1 MFLQPNLSI
10 KPEIIYEDEDI
21 IVVNKPAGLLVHP
34 LTPGQNNTLVNG
46 LLAYYPPL
54 KNVGENPLGPGR
66 PGIVH
71 RLDRDTSGLMVV
83 AKNNQALEE
92 LKTQFQERKVEKHYW
107 ALVVGKVKD
116 KKGIIT
122 KAISRSKKDRR
133 KRTVLFGEKS
143 KSAWTEYRVIRY
155 MKSDFPQA
163 CGKSDFSHT
172 YTLLDV
178 FPKTGRTHQIRVH
191 LASIGHPI
199 AGDKQY
205 KFKRQSA
212 PKNLKRQF
220 LHAFSLKFQL
230 PNGKMIEFKSP
241 LPKDLKETLKDLKG
255 RYEKQH

>member
-1 MFLQPNLSI
+1 MMFLQPNPSI
-10 KPEIIYEDEDI
+10 KPEIIYEDKDI
-21 IVVNKPAGLLVHP
+21 IIVNKPAGLLAHP
-34 LTPGQNNTLVNG
+34 LTPDQDNTLVNG
-46 LLAYYPPL
+46 LLAHYSHL
-54 KNVGENPLGPGR
+54 ENVGENPLR

-83 AKNNQALEE
+83 AKNNQAFEE

-107 ALVVGKVKD
+107 ALVVGKIKD

-133 KRTVLFGEKS
+133 KRTVLLDEKS

-155 MKSDFPQA
+155 MKSNFPQA

-199 AGDKQY
+199 VGDERY
-205 KFKRQSA
+205 KFKRQLSL
-212 PKNLKRQF
+212 KGLKRQF

-241 LPKDLKETLKDLKG
+241 LPEDLKEALEGLRKKN
-255 RYEKQH
+255 